1 MHLISTLI
9 PALAMSGVWIG
20 GSTVTVIVVIL
31 IVLLVLRR

>member
-9 PALAMSGVWIG
+9 PALGMSGVWIG
-20 GSTVTVIVVIL
+20 GGSVTIIIVIL